1 MAPGAVIG
9 GIQRQGTGGLAVM
22 GDAGSNCI
30 GGRVPWDLLPLLP
43 LGILA
48 GLLSGLLGIGGG
60 LIFSPL
66 LLWIGLSP
74 HEALATS
81 TLAILPTTM
90 GGSWAHLRSGQVP
103 RPAIAAIGLSAATGA
118 LLFSHAGTLL
128 TGWHL
133 LALQSLMYA
142 VLAFVVGP
150 RQDNG
155 PAQGAAGGEQLP
167 LAGIAAVGLVAGLAS
182 GMLGVGGGLVMVPL
196 LVRAIG
202 LRVYL
207 AIRLSTLAV
216 CASAASASIALVGDG
231 RAQPAVGLLLGGV
244 AALAAQWSAARLQRV
259 SERQLVLLLRLLC
272 VLLALDGARRALQLV
287 LAG

>member
-1 MAPGAVIG
+1 M
-9 GIQRQGTGGLAVM
+9 
-22 GDAGSNCI
+22 
-30 GGRVPWDLLPLLP
+30 PWELLPLLP

-66 LLWIGLSP
+66 LLALGLTP
-74 HEALATS
+74 HQALATS
-81 TLAILPTTM
+81 TLAIMPTTLA
-90 GGSWAHLRSGQVP
+90 GSWTHLRSGQVP
-103 RPAIAAIGLSAATGA
+103 RSAGTAIGVSAAAGA
-118 LLFSHAGTLL
+118 LLFSHAGAGLA
-128 TGWHL
+128 GWHL

-142 VLAFVVGP
+142 VLAMVVGP
-150 RQDNG
+150 RQDN
-155 PAQGAAGGEQLP
+155 AMAASDAPDNQRLP
-167 LAGIAAVGLVAGLAS
+167 LIGIASVGLVAGLAS

-196 LVRAIG
+196 MVRVIG

-216 CASAASASIALVGDG
+216 CASAASASVGLLSDG

-259 SERQLVLLLRLLC
+259 SEQKLVKLLRLLC
-272 VLLALDGARRALQLV
+272 VLLALDGARRAVQL
-287 LAG
+287 LMAG

>member
-1 MAPGAVIG
+1 M
-9 GIQRQGTGGLAVM
+9 
-22 GDAGSNCI
+22 
-30 GGRVPWDLLPLLP
+30 PWELLPLLP

-66 LLWIGLSP
+66 LLALGLTP
-74 HEALATS
+74 HQALATS
-81 TLAILPTTM
+81 TLAIMPTTLA
-90 GGSWAHLRSGQVP
+90 GSWTHLRSGQVP
-103 RPAIAAIGLSAATGA
+103 RSAGTAIGVSAAAGA
-118 LLFSHAGTLL
+118 LLFSHAGAGLA
-128 TGWHL
+128 GWHL

-142 VLAFVVGP
+142 VLAMVVGP
-150 RQDNG
+150 RQDN
-155 PAQGAAGGEQLP
+155 AMAASDAPDNHRLP
-167 LAGIAAVGLVAGLAS
+167 LIGIASVGLVAGLAS

-196 LVRAIG
+196 MVRVIG

-216 CASAASASIALVGDG
+216 CASAASASVGLLSDG

-259 SERQLVLLLRLLC
+259 SEQKLVKLLRLLC
-272 VLLALDGARRALQLV
+272 VLLALDGARRAVQL
-287 LAG
+287 LMAG